1 MDDKYTLAWDSTR
14 PVLHE
19 VLGAGVWV
27 QAEDDAYLARLA
39 ELLQEAPAG
48 GFDVLSDARGYTMQT
63 ESSSDDESYDMLA
76 LAGCRRFVQVVSKTS
91 VGLQTARMIR
101 SSPEGSRLQFSA
113 CATMEEA
120 EALLAGRAG

>member
-1 MDDKYTLAWDSTR
+1 MEEKYSLAWDPSR

-39 ELLQEAPAG
+39 DLLKQAPAE

-76 LAGCRRFVQVVSKTS
+76 VAGCRRFVQIVSKAS
-91 VGLQTARMIR
+91 VGMQTARMIR
-101 SSPEGSRLQFSA
+101 GSAEGSRLAFHA
-113 CATMEEA
+113 CATVEEA
-120 EALLAGRAG
+120 SGLLAQPW

>member
-1 MDDKYTLAWDSTR
+1 MDEKYSLAWDATR

-27 QAEDDAYLARLA
+27 QADDDAYLAELA
-39 ELLQEAPAG
+39 ELLQRAPAG

-63 ESSSDDESYDMLA
+63 ESDSDDQSYDMLA
-76 LAGCRRFVQVVSKTS
+76 VAGCRRFVQVVTKTS

-101 SSPEGSRLQFSA
+101 TSPQGSRLAFSV
-113 CATMEEA
+113 CASMEEA
-120 EALLAGRAG
+120 EAVLVGQAS